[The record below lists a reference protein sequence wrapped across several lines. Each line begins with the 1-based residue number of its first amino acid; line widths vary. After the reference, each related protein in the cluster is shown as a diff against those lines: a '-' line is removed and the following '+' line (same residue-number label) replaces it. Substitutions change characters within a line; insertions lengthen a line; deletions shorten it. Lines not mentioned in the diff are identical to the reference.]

1 VPQDPKEYLKNR
13 RRGSSPYDCA
23 PHMGAERQTPRNIWL
38 WKVTVLYTWS
48 WIFYDLK
55 DPLAAT
61 ALTYKLKAVREA
73 HDPASSPQR
82 AANDGTLLCSYFS
95 RLMHGRRIVIVQ
107 GSRGALGRRQPDA
120 LASLGQLSPGR
131 RLTLL
136 QIPTTGYPPRKHYA
150 SKPRIGRREQPQRE
164 LGTAGWFSS
173 FRQV

>member
-13 RRGSSPYDCA
+13 RDGSSPYDCA
-23 PHMGAERQTPRNIWL
+23 PHMGAERQLLENIWL

-48 WIFYDLK
+48 WIFYDHK

-95 RLMHGRRIVIVQ
+95 QLMHGRRIVIVQ
-107 GSRGALGRRQPDA
+107 GSRGALGRRHLTLPHPSGNFHPDA
-120 LASLGQLSPGR
+120 ALPCCKSRQPGI
-131 RLTLL
+131 LPANTMH
-136 QIPTTGYPPRKHYA
+136 PNPA
-150 SKPRIGRREQPQRE
+150 
-164 LGTAGWFSS
+164 
-173 FRQV
+173 